1 MEEEEEPKL
10 TPEDLESIVRELAM
24 GGRPVEGGEGVRG
37 EMDGGEVGGPVNG
50 QPWEPKAQWEDGMP
64 GREEEA
70 REEGEVREEGKVR
83 GEGRKG
89 KIWSFLEE
97 KTRVSNEERALA
109 VGSKAVPQQQTVPVF
124 K

>member
-1 MEEEEEPKL
+1 M
-10 TPEDLESIVRELAM
+10 DLESIVQELAM
-24 GGRPVEGGEGVRG
+24 GGRPVEGGEG
-37 EMDGGEVGGPVNG
+37 EGPVNG
-50 QPWEPKAQWEDGMP
+50 QPWEPKAQWEDGMSE
-64 GREEEA
+64 GQ
-70 REEGEVREEGKVR
+70 GEVM

-109 VGSKAVPQQQTVPVF
+109 VGSKAVPQQQTPAPVPAAPVPAAPVPAPPVF